1 MYGYARVSSK
11 EQNLTGSSTRSPS
24 SAWPTIWCSPTK
36 RAGKTSSGRNTNGLF
51 QRFAKT
57 TWSWL
62 LGSGGFSLDV
72 TTARIQNAPFGHVT
86 IASPAQ
92 SASFR
97 EVTGADCAF
106 TRGRLRR
113 MRLCVR
119 WLRVCAGEERRSL
132 RAVPHGKAQSAAP
145 ASRRMRFSVTSP
157 PGRRGTKPPASLR
170 GTMENGPTGQTRSG
184 NPPPGCGGGA
194 PGTRRPRSGAPPS
207 CGGVAPGTRRPQPVA
222 WPHGK
227 AQSGQGAS
235 LRARP
240 WARPGHHQAAS
251 CGLRRCRE
259 LRLNQLVD

>member
-1 MYGYARVSSK
+1 M
-11 EQNLTGSSTRSPS
+11 
-24 SAWPTIWCSPTK
+24 
-36 RAGKTSSGRNTNGLF
+36 
-51 QRFAKT
+51 
-57 TWSWL
+57 

-72 TTARIQNAPFGHVT
+72 TTARIQNAPFGHVA

-119 WLRVCAGEERRSL
+119 WLRVCAGEEKRTLRKGAVCARSLTERRSL
-132 RAVPHGKAQSAAP
+132 RPP
-145 ASRRMRFSVTSP
+145 RRAECAFPSHHR
-157 PGRRGTKPPASLR
+157 PGGAGPNPPASLR
-170 GTMENGPTGQTRSG
+170 GTMESGPTGQMRSG
-184 NPPPGCGGGA
+184 NPPPGCGGVA
-194 PGTRRPRSGAPPS
+194 PETRRPWAGAPPS

-227 AQSGQGAS
+227 AQSGQRAS

-240 WARPGHHQAAS
+240 GPDRDTI
-251 CGLRRCRE
+251 
-259 LRLNQLVD
+259 RLPVVG